1 MWVKVD
7 DWGALKML
15 CNCKCVRKLALP
27 QQNCSFLASSPKD
40 PLFPQQGHVHSEL
53 KIHKIFF

>member
-1 MWVKVD
+1 M
-7 DWGALKML
+7 
-15 CNCKCVRKLALP
+15 CNCKRVRKLALP

-40 PLFPQQGHVHSEL
+40 PFFSQAGHIHSVL